1 MRTLSGFSNAV
12 GIIGLQGEIAVRLP
26 AERCYMNNTDLSS

>member
-1 MRTLSGFSNAV
+1 MRPLSGFNNAV
-12 GIIGLQGEIAVRLP
+12 GIIGLQGEIAVRLT